1 MNSEDMNIEELRRE
15 WNAMDE
21 PVVRLP
27 DATLLAGVK
36 ARALELETTIR
47 RRDRRETVAAVLVA
61 VFFMLPLITGQWL
74 TRIGALIVIAAC
86 VLTVVQLRRAR
97 RAHPP
102 AGYERPLA
110 EVIETERSRLVSQ
123 IRLLQA
129 VPWWY
134 AAPFAVGVIL
144 VYAGTVG
151 ATLSTLLYS
160 VVVVLVAAIII
171 ALNRR
176 VVENDLLPA
185 LRELDRLREQ
195 LQN

>member
-1 MNSEDMNIEELRRE
+1 MNSEDVNIEELKKE

-21 PVVRLP
+21 PIVRLP
-27 DATLLAGVK
+27 DAALLAGVK
-36 ARALELETTIR
+36 ARAQELETTIR
-47 RRDRRETVAAVLVA
+47 RRDRRETVAAGLVA
-61 VFFMLPLITGQWL
+61 VFFLLPLITGPSL

-86 VLTVVQLRRAR
+86 ILTVVQLRRAR

-102 AGYERPLA
+102 AAYERPLA
-110 EVIETERSRLVSQ
+110 DVIETERSRLVSQ
-123 IRLLQA
+123 IRLLQS

-144 VYAGTVG
+144 VYGGAAG
-151 ATLSTLLYS
+151 ATLSTLLYAI
-160 VVVVLVAAIII
+160 VVVLVAAAII

-176 VVENDLLPA
+176 AVENDLLPA